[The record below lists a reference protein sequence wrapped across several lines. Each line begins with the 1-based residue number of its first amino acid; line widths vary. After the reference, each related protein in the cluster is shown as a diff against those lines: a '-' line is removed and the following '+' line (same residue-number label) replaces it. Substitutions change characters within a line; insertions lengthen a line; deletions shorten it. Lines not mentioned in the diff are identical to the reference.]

1 MQVGGQVSEL
11 FSMGKTNTQ
20 RNSVLCHDPFPIL
33 VSGDLLKTG
42 WLICLIVENGKCLF
56 GLSVCVRHLNHNHQQ
71 YHQHHHHAIRIGQ
84 TKKGGI
90 SQVPLCVRVCS
101 LLHHLQLGKSLFF
114 YSLFSSLH
122 CRAKERTIITQHFK
136 TRVKLKRKRPQ
147 IASSLVVGL
156 QFQLAPKKRNL

>member
-56 GLSVCVRHLNHNHQQ
+56 GLSVCVFDTWTTTINSITNITTMPSGLGRQ
-71 YHQHHHHAIRIGQ
+71 
-84 TKKGGI
+84 KKEAFHKFHSVFEFVHFSTTSNLAKVFFFI
-90 SQVPLCVRVCS
+90 
-101 LLHHLQLGKSLFF
+101 LFF
-114 YSLFSSLH
+114 HPFTAEQKREQSSLN
-122 CRAKERTIITQHFK
+122 T
-136 TRVKLKRKRPQ
+136 LKPEW
-147 IASSLVVGL
+147 S
-156 QFQLAPKKRNL
+156 